1 MTEIGQIQI
10 GDGEGFAEMIRY
22 HSESESL
29 MVTASETGTI
39 ERISMSNPAVMSMM
53 PPLDLDGGDVTA
65 VAVHDNLVAASIKAK
80 AADVPGMVK
89 LFDVAGNLLA
99 RFETGA
105 LPDNVAFSPDGR
117 YLLTANEG
125 EPSDDYGIDPEG
137 GFTLIDLSSGPQDA
151 TVTQIALIGF
161 DVPTGARIIKPE
173 QSFAADAEPE
183 YVAFSADGTMAY
195 ATLQENNAI
204 ALIDIAAKKV
214 TNIVARRAS
223 AIQCPKEEKVQP
235 SFLIYFLVFFYKE
248 SYL

>member
-1 MTEIGQIQI
+1 MPKFHTPRSLIVVTSLFLSAAQSAAAFEMTEIGQIQI

-125 EPSDDYGIDPEG
+125 EPSDDYMLDPEG
-137 GFTLIDLSSGPQDA
+137 SFTLIDLA
-151 TVTQIALIGF
+151 R
-161 DVPTGARIIKPE
+161 GA
-173 QSFAADAEPE
+173 A
-183 YVAFSADGTMAY
+183 
-195 ATLQENNAI
+195 NA
-204 ALIDIAAKKV
+204 KV
-214 TNIVARRAS
+214 TESSLDGIEGAAGSRIV
-223 AIQCPKEEKVQP
+223 
-235 SFLIYFLVFFYKE
+235 
-248 SYL
+248 